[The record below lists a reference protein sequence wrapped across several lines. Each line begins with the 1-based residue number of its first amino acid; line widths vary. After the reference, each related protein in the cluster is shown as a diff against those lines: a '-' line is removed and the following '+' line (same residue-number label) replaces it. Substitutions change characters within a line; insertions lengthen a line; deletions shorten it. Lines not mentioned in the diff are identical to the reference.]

1 MISISASGTR
11 IFFSL
16 PFSHFASFASKIAG
30 KYDVSLTRLPD
41 LSPADGVA
49 GGPCRVMRY

>member
-1 MISISASGTR
+1 M
-11 IFFSL
+11 
-16 PFSHFASFASKIAG
+16 SHFASFASKVAG

-49 GGPCRVMRY
+49 VVAGGPCRVMRY